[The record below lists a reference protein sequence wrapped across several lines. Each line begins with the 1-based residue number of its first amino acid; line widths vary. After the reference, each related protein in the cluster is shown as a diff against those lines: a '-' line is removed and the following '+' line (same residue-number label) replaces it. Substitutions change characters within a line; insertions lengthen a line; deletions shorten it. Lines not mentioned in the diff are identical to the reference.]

1 MRLHP
6 TKLLIYPIGYHQGRL
21 LTYLQNVSNFL
32 VDGSRLSPQP
42 AYRYSLL
49 ILQSLLVTL
58 DYMFCALP
66 QSEAV
71 FVHRFESFF
80 STTITGARFWTSHL
94 GHRRLKSC
102 PHFSFMSGLLL
113 LFLHE
118 QCIPTSKFAMTVLS
132 KCVCQAFNMRPNE
145 FEVSAEFASLLI
157 YFAKSSAETA
167 WHSAT
172 DMLLMFKNT
181 SCWNSFKLVKILRII
196 NTHKA
201 MPSLR
206 TIGATRP

>member
-71 FVHRFESFF
+71 FVHRFE
-80 STTITGARFWTSHL
+80 I
-94 GHRRLKSC
+94 
-102 PHFSFMSGLLL
+102 L
-113 LFLHE
+113 LFNNDYG
-118 QCIPTSKFAMTVLS
+118 C
-132 KCVCQAFNMRPNE
+132 
-145 FEVSAEFASLLI
+145 
-157 YFAKSSAETA
+157 
-167 WHSAT
+167 
-172 DMLLMFKNT
+172 
-181 SCWNSFKLVKILRII
+181 
-196 NTHKA
+196 
-201 MPSLR
+201 
-206 TIGATRP
+206 

>member
-1 MRLHP
+1 
-6 TKLLIYPIGYHQGRL
+6 
-21 LTYLQNVSNFL
+21 
-32 VDGSRLSPQP
+32 
-42 AYRYSLL
+42 
-49 ILQSLLVTL
+49 
-58 DYMFCALP
+58 
-66 QSEAV
+66 
-71 FVHRFESFF
+71 
-80 STTITGARFWTSHL
+80 
-94 GHRRLKSC
+94 
-102 PHFSFMSGLLL
+102 
-113 LFLHE
+113 
-118 QCIPTSKFAMTVLS
+118 
-132 KCVCQAFNMRPNE
+132 MRPNE